1 MVSSKLRIKKQN
13 RNKLFYDK
21 FLYRAEFNSLG
32 VSFILTSK
40 AKTLQDCINRIKRF
54 NDNVLR
60 NPWYMSNREID
71 ASKLALPLLE
81 QTITFY
87 NKYKDKKQE
96 VTFLRS
102 GYSHSVFTMY
112 TNDVSV
118 LEELV
123 DISKDTEIIEAVT
136 PPSEV
141 MYFAKEPTYDYRVY
155 LKSKL
160 VSPETIN
167 CLRTFHMNNQNKG
180 KVWLSNGISQFL
192 GRTKRGHLPTG
203 CYIDFNDEQ
212 TLTQLY
218 LLFGECLHKSYKL
231 EKRPES

>member
-1 MVSSKLRIKKQN
+1 MVSLKLRIKKQN

-32 VSFILTSK
+32 VRFIFKSE
-40 AKTLQDCINRIKRF
+40 TLKDCINRITRF
-54 NDNVLR
+54 NKMRD
-60 NPWYMSNREID
+60 ID
-71 ASKLALPLLE
+71 VNKLDLPLLGE
-81 QTITFY
+81 TITFY

-112 TNDVSV
+112 TNDVSI

-141 MYFAKEPTYDYRVY
+141 MYFAKEPTYNYRVY

-167 CLRTFHMNNQNKG
+167 CLRTFHMNNQDKG

-218 LLFGECLHKSYKL
+218 LLFGECLRKSYKL

>member
-1 MVSSKLRIKKQN
+1 MVSLKLRIKKQN

-32 VSFILTSK
+32 VRFIFKSE
-40 AKTLQDCINRIKRF
+40 TLKDCINRITRF
-54 NDNVLR
+54 NKMRD
-60 NPWYMSNREID
+60 ID
-71 ASKLALPLLE
+71 VNKLDLPLLGE
-81 QTITFY
+81 TITFY

-112 TNDVSV
+112 TNDVSI

-141 MYFAKEPTYDYRVY
+141 MYFAKEPTYNYRVY

-167 CLRTFHMNNQNKG
+167 CLRTFHMNNQDKG

-192 GRTKRGHLPTG
+192 GRTKRGYLPTG

-218 LLFGECLHKSYKL
+218 LLFGECLRKSYKL